1 MAFEEHGGCCMVPM
15 VYFSSHIHFTST
27 VCHTCD
33 SMIAVTCDLCHEVSS
48 HEQSYNFLNVDS
60 TFGSLFEVVKD
71 FQIEEIIMDYKCN
84 Q

>member
-1 MAFEEHGGCCMVPM
+1 
-15 VYFSSHIHFTST
+15 
-27 VCHTCD
+27 
-33 SMIAVTCDLCHEVSS
+33 MIAVMCDLCHEVSS

-60 TFGSLFEVVKD
+60 TFGSLFEAVKD